1 MALYMDSSALVK
13 LLVDEPESDALE
25 AYARGTALITC
36 VITLIEV
43 ERSVRRNNPDG
54 EIFIG
59 DLFDGVEIRGIDD
72 TVVARAGSLE
82 PSGLRT
88 LDAIH
93 LASALDLRAELDGF
107 VTYDNRLADAARA
120 LRLPVVAPA

>member
-1 MALYMDSSALVK
+1 MDSSALLK

-25 AYARGTALITC
+25 AYTRGTALITS

-43 ERSVRRNNPDG
+43 ERSVRRNNRADG
-54 EIFIG
+54 ISLG
-59 DLFDGVEIRGIDD
+59 DFFDGVELRGLDD
-72 TVVARAGSLE
+72 TVVARAGGLE
-82 PSGLRT
+82 PPGLGT

-93 LASALDLRAELDGF
+93 LASALDLRELDGF

-120 LRLPVVAPA
+120 LRLTVVSPA